1 MLVAGKIKEI
11 SNVENKYGLVLFRM
25 GLTHLVDVGIR
36 NLNDDNVEESI
47 KRIIAQGEEDKD
59 NGIVPIMTPEF
70 QCEILRCAAELAK
83 FSIWDLFMYI
93 KKHVAISND

>member
-1 MLVAGKIKEI
+1 MLMTGKMKDI
-11 SNVENKYGLVLFRM
+11 NNLENKYGLVLFRM

-36 NLNDDNVEESI
+36 HLNDDNVEESI
-47 KRIIAQGEEDKD
+47 QRIIAKGEADKA

-83 FSIWDLFMYI
+83 FNIWDLFMYI
-93 KKHVAISND
+93 KKHVTISND

>member
-1 MLVAGKIKEI
+1 MLMTGKIKEI
-11 SNVENKYGLVLFRM
+11 NNLESKYGLVLFRM

-36 NLNDDNVEESI
+36 NLNNDNVKESI
-47 KRIIAQGEEDKD
+47 QQIIAQGEADRA

-70 QCEILRCAAELAK
+70 QCEILRCASELAK
-83 FSIWDLFMYI
+83 FTIWDLFMYI